1 LNESR
6 SILSEWKSKAGQD
19 FNRNQKFLKRISRSL
34 PAISILQEAH
44 EEVFEKMDCLE
55 CGNCCKS
62 SSPVFNR
69 TDINRISALV
79 GMKPGVFE
87 ATYLLTDADGDF
99 IPKSKP
105 CPFIETDNT
114 CSVYEFRPK
123 SCRGYPHTNT
133 KEGWERHALLA
144 GNTLFCPAAHKIVNK
159 IRAIT
164 GK

>member
-1 LNESR
+1 MNESK
-6 SILSEWKSKAGQD
+6 SILSDWKSNA
-19 FNRNQKFLKRISRSL
+19 NRDLSKNKIFLKRISRSL

-44 EEVFEKMDCLE
+44 EDVFEKMDCLE

-69 TDINRISALV
+69 TDINRISSFV

-87 ATYLLTDADGDF
+87 ATYLVADSDGDF

-105 CPFIETDNT
+105 CPFLDPDNT
-114 CSVYEFRPK
+114 CQVYELRPK
-123 SCRGYPHTNT
+123 SCRGYPHTDS

-144 GNTLFCPAAHKIVNK
+144 GNTVYCPAAFRIVNQ
-159 IRAIT
+159 IRALT
-164 GK
+164 GN